1 VAQAAPE
8 IGLKTSRDRGAIWL
22 GLGIALY
29 GNGFAV
35 ADWLTGLPLGG
46 TVGGGLIGLSTLALG
61 RRAGQGWTAE
71 LGLRREGLA
80 RSAAWGLMV
89 GLALGLPGLVKLLL
103 PDLGPLVVDHGP
115 LRQANLTTLLTIL
128 LLKIPLA
135 TALCEELVFRGLL
148 QARLRR
154 TMGSG
159 RAVLYSTLVFTAWHL
174 VVNFTTLQDTSLAA
188 DPTLAGLASFGQA
201 AAVFVGGLAFGVLRE
216 RTGNLAGPIVA
227 HTMADVLLVG
237 GVYFGR

>member
-1 VAQAAPE
+1 
-8 IGLKTSRDRGAIWL
+8 
-22 GLGIALY
+22 LGIALY

-46 TVGGGLIGLSTLALG
+46 TVGGGLIGLSALALG
-61 RRAGQGWTAE
+61 RRAGQGWVAE

-80 RSAAWGLMV
+80 RSAAWGLAV
-89 GLALGLPGLVKLLL
+89 GLALGLPGMLELLFPGL
-103 PDLGPLVVDHGP
+103 TPLTVEHGP
-115 LRQANLTTLLTIL
+115 LRQASLATLLAIL
-128 LLKIPLA
+128 LLKIPIA

-154 TMGSG
+154 LVGSG

-188 DPTLAGLASFGQA
+188 DPVLAGLASLGQA
-201 AAVFVGGLAFGVLRE
+201 VAVFVGGLAFALLRE
-216 RTGNLAGPIVA
+216 RTANLAGPIVA
-227 HTMADVLLVG
+227 HAAVDVLLVS
-237 GVYFGR
+237 GVYFGG